1 MSRDT
6 ENRDAGGEKLSS
18 KRPRKSGSEQ
28 RQKERRITFRMSP
41 QEYATLEEAAG
52 SAGLTLGSYIRSNV
66 LEAPQTRQRRRPSV
80 EVMAVTRLQGEMNRV
95 GSNIHQILKRVNFG
109 ETPVAEEFHEALSG
123 YREVIAAI
131 LETLGRGK
139 R

>member
-1 MSRDT
+1 MSYDA
-6 ENRDAGGEKLSS
+6 ENQEAGGEKLPA
-18 KRPRKSGSEQ
+18 KRPGKSGSEN
-28 RQKERRITFRMSP
+28 RQKGRPVSVRMSP

-52 SAGLTLGSYIRSNV
+52 SAGLTIGSYIRSIV
-66 LEAPQTRQRRRPSV
+66 LAAPQTRQRRRPSV
-80 EVMAVTRLQGEMNRV
+80 EVMAVTRLQGEMNKV

-109 ETPVAEEFHEALSG
+109 ETPIAEEFHEALSG
-123 YREVIAAI
+123 YRQVIAAI